1 MPFMPGSEN
10 TLSVR
15 VESQGVGGFR
25 NSMGDATSTLFSFR
39 AAVGAAAG
47 ALAAFSTAALAKS
60 ASAAADFEE
69 AMVEVE
75 KVTDETTA
83 AALNSEI
90 RDMAAE
96 IPIAQEE
103 LAGLTADAA
112 RFGIEGTKNIRNFT
126 ETTAKMA
133 TATNL
138 STDEAGESLAKL
150 AEITNTPIDE
160 VENLGSAINA
170 LSNNFATSAQEV
182 TSSMMRSSAA
192 LSQFGL
198 NQREIAG
205 VSAALNEVSPS
216 ARRAGTRLRRV
227 AQELMDPDKV
237 EDVSSALGMSS
248 EAFANMRDEEPQE
261 LFLRMAEAMSEDG
274 RAADELRQTLSS
286 TSRQAL
292 AGLGQNLE
300 GTKEALD
307 ASNESYEEAT
317 SLQEEFNAATD
328 TFNAKVKLLKNR
340 LRNTAIEIGN
350 VLLPYLTSLVEGIND
365 FLSSGESVINM
376 LSSQQKAW
384 GLVAVAIGSTIAAIG
399 LLVSG
404 PIAAVVA
411 AVAALGAAYATNFA
425 GIRDVTE
432 ETFSK
437 IRELW
442 AVHGEPLRE
451 DIQNILASIQSFW
464 DEWGDEIMTVVNAV
478 MELVSTYI
486 VDTLDGLLTHIRII
500 LDLIQGDWKGAW
512 SSFTGFFERRLERVT
527 GLLES
532 WGLPSMAG
540 DKADDTVS
548 GFLAPIEPLIRE
560 VQEYFG
566 AIVEL
571 WRLHAGPITEEVR
584 ETIDPIVKRVRVG
597 LNVMM
602 DIVNTVLG
610 VIGEA
615 WSQWGDEIITYLSFV
630 FDVISTVLQTS
641 LDAFLTAI
649 RVFLNV
655 LQGDWGEAWEAIEGF
670 IDRTLSRI
678 SDLLTQ
684 WDITGAIV
692 GFAEGLAKAVKNAF
706 NDALGLPW
714 EHTIGEVNV
723 RGDTVFSGETIG
735 IPALAEGGVVTQ
747 PTLAMIGESGP
758 ERVEPLDE
766 PRSGVSVNRLVI
778 HADSR
783 EGGRRAAE
791 GFTRALRSQNIADT
805 GATQ

>member
-1 MPFMPGSEN
+1 MPFTPGSEN
-10 TLSVR
+10 TMAVR
-15 VESQGVGGFR
+15 VKSEGVGGFR
-25 NSMGDATSTLFSFR
+25 NSMGNATSSLFSFR

-60 ASAAADFEE
+60 ASAASDFEE

-112 RFGIEGTKNIRNFT
+112 RFGIEGTENIRNFT

-138 STDEAGESLAKL
+138 NTDEAGESLAKL
-150 AEITNTPIDE
+150 AELTNTPIDE
-160 VENLGSAINA
+160 VENLGSAVNA

-182 TSSMMRSSAA
+182 TDSMLRSSAA

-198 NQREIAG
+198 NQRQIAG
-205 VSAALNEVSPS
+205 MSAALNEVSAS

-227 AQELMDPDKV
+227 AQELMDPKKV
-237 EDVSSALGMSS
+237 EDVSHALGMST
-248 EAFANMRDEEPQE
+248 EEFERMRDEEPQK
-261 LFLRMAEAMSEDG
+261 LFLSMAEAM
-274 RAADELRQTLSS
+274 AADGEAANELRQTLST

-307 ASNESYEEAT
+307 ASNESYAEAS

-328 TFNAKVKLLKNR
+328 TFNAKLKLLKNR
-340 LRNTAIEIGN
+340 LKNTAIEIGN

-376 LSSQQKAW
+376 LSSQEKAW
-384 GLVAVAIGSTIAAIG
+384 GLVALAIGSTIAAVA

-404 PIAAVVA
+404 PVAA
-411 AVAALGAAYATNFA
+411 AVAAVGALGAAFANNFA

-451 DIQNILASIQSFW
+451 DIQAILSEIQAFW

-478 MELVSTYI
+478 MDVISVVI
-486 VDTLDGLLTHIRII
+486 VNSIDTILSRIRIF
-500 LDLIQGDWKGAW
+500 LALIQGDWKRAW
-512 SSFTGFFERRLERVT
+512 SMFVGLFSRRIERIT
-527 GLLES
+527 DLLES
-532 WGLPSMAG
+532 WGLPGLAG
-540 DKADDTVS
+540 DKADETVS

-560 VQEYFG
+560 IQEYFG
-566 AIVEL
+566 AIVDL

-602 DIVNTVLG
+602 DIVRTVLG
-610 VIGEA
+610 IIGEA
-615 WSQWGDEIITYLSFV
+615 WSRWGDEIITYLSFV
-630 FDVISTVLQTS
+630 FDVISTILQTA

-670 IDRTLSRI
+670 IDRTLGRI
-678 SDLLTQ
+678 TDLLTE

-692 GFAEGLAKAVKNAF
+692 GFAEGLGQAVKDAF
-706 NDALGLPW
+706 NNALGLPW
-714 EHTIGEVNV
+714 EHTIGEVSV
-723 RGDTVFSGETIG
+723 KGEEVFSGETIG

-747 PTLAMIGESGP
+747 PTVALIGESGP
-758 ERVEPLDE
+758 ERVEPLDKS
-766 PRSGVSVNRLVI
+766 SGVNINRLVI
-778 HADSR
+778 NADSR
-783 EGGRRAAE
+783 EGGRKAAE
-791 GFTRALRSQNIADT
+791 GFKRALRSQNIADT